1 MMAQKRYKIE
11 SRYQYRSA
19 FVKGG
24 IAWTQ
29 WFQLCLGTS
38 YKTKEDAEEA
48 IIQEQKKCDSID
60 KATRLIHEFR
70 IVEV

>member
-1 MMAQKRYKIE
+1 MTHPRYKIE

-19 FVKGG
+19 FVEGG
-24 IAWTQ
+24 LAWTK

-38 YKTKEDAEEA
+38 YKTKEAAEDAMS
-48 IIQEQKKCDSID
+48 QEQKKCESID